1 MRYTNRRLLYFSYFT
16 LLQLKHHRSLNY
28 VCYSAKRYLGGRAGS
43 HTVRKLIT
51 GAYQLLE
58 WLTVVKQL
66 TSYSMHVRVC
76 VCVCVCVCF
85 QRYGDYDGQFSGA
98 RPLLNLSS
106 SSLLSS
112 SSSSAAAAA
121 GRGGIGQAGC
131 LVGRR
136 PARTCHHH
144 HHPYYPRTP
153 FDKRPRGRSRTSS
166 LSGKTASSNTRH
178 CKHLFS
184 SPKFPIPFPL
194 EQLIECEP
202 CSKICRPKLSHKSV
216 N

>member
-1 MRYTNRRLLYFSYFT
+1 VIPLNVPFLSALEKVTTMRYTNRRLLYFSYFT

-112 SSSSAAAAA
+112 SSSS
-121 GRGGIGQAGC
+121 C
-131 LVGRR
+131 
-136 PARTCHHH
+136 CCCCCWSWW
-144 HHPYYPRTP
+144 YW
-153 FDKRPRGRSRTSS
+153 TSWVPS
-166 LSGKTASSNTRH
+166 GTSPSKDLSSS
-178 CKHLFS
+178 S
-184 SPKFPIPFPL
+184 SPL
-194 EQLIECEP
+194 
-202 CSKICRPKLSHKSV
+202 LSSDTV
-216 N
+216 